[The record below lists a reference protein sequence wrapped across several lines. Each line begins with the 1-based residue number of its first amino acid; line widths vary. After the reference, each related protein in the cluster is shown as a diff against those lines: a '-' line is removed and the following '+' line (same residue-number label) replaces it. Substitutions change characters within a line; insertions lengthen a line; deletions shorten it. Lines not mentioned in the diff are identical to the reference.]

1 MSKEDCGMR
10 AWQVL
15 KGAGFAALF
24 GVSAAWAQTGFVAGL
39 QPDRRPPGAPV
50 ITEATFTP
58 EQLARFQR
66 GIEGQAPGNV
76 ATIVATGQWYV
87 PMRHPGMTPPYDL
100 RGWHAAPAPA
110 APAASSTR

>member
-1 MSKEDCGMR
+1 MR

-50 ITEATFTP
+50 ITEANFTS
-58 EQLARFQR
+58 EQMARFLR
-66 GIEGQAPGNV
+66 GIEGQPPGNV
-76 ATIVATGQWYV
+76 TTIVATGQWYV